1 VYIPAVHSGM
11 GLVQAPLPPYAR
23 ERSSG
28 GTQIAFATQL
38 LVPESLPP
46 ALKPVTRPEYL
57 KTVPSLD
64 MHASLKAWDPIARK
78 VVWEHKYA
86 GFMDHAGVLSTA
98 GGLVFQGSLD
108 GKLRVFDD
116 RSGQV
121 LKEIDTGSP
130 IIAAPASY
138 VVDGVQ
144 YIAVLAGSGG
154 GGWNIWMPGN
164 VALERGN
171 DNRILAFKLDGGDT
185 PLPPVLPPVQ
195 PIPEPPAQ
203 VGTEADILAG
213 ATLFRRNCAGCH
225 ANAERAPVPDL
236 RRAGTVREA
245 AAFEVVVL
253 GGALEQR
260 GMPGWDDLLTKSEV
274 EQIRA
279 HLIAVAREAH
289 GKQRAG
295 GAEGPRTPAG
305 HGGENQQ
312 L

>member
-1 VYIPAVHSGM
+1 M
-11 GLVQAPLPPYAR
+11 GLVQAPLPAYAR
-23 ERSSG
+23 ERSAG
-28 GTQIAFATQL
+28 GQQIAFATQL
-38 LVPESLPP
+38 LMPETLPP

-64 MHASLKAWDPIARK
+64 MHASLKAWDPVARK
-78 VVWEHKYA
+78 VVWEHKYPS
-86 GFMDHAGVLSTA
+86 FMDHGGVLSTA

-154 GGWNIWMPGN
+154 GGWNVWMPGN

-171 DNRILAFKLDGGDT
+171 DNRILAFKLDGGET
-185 PLPPVLPPVQ
+185 PMPPVLPPVQ

-203 VGTEADILAG
+203 SGTAADIAAG
-213 ATLFRRNCAGCH
+213 AALFRRNCASCH
-225 ANAERAPVPDL
+225 ANAERAPLPDL
-236 RRAGTVREA
+236 RRSATIREA
-245 AAFEVVVL
+245 SAFAVIVHE
-253 GGALEQR
+253 GALEQR
-260 GMPGWDDLLTKSEV
+260 GMPGWSDLLTEGEI

-279 HLIAVAREAH
+279 HLIAVAREAYA
-289 GKQRAG
+289 KQG
-295 GAEGPRTPAG
+295 GGQGPIAPAG
-305 HGGENQQ
+305 HGGEN
-312 L
+312 